1 MDTREA
7 GRRGGL
13 AHAKKYEAAAGV
25 RAMSLDEVEK
35 KLPKMTDVDSVKRCI
50 ELLVRWAVAGLIP
63 GTTAGAVV
71 RGCEVWLRL
80 HDSEIDRRTLADAF
94 KHIAQLEKELAQA
107 KKRLAEAEAS

>member
-13 AHAKKYEAAAGV
+13 AHARKYESAAGQSL
-25 RAMSLDEVEK
+25 SLDEVEK
-35 KLPKMTDVDSVKRCI
+35 KLPKMTDVESVKRRI
-50 ELLVRWAVAGLIP
+50 ELLVNWAVAGLIP

-80 HDSEIDRRTLADAF
+80 HDSEMDRRTLADAF
-94 KHIAQLEKELAQA
+94 KRIAQLEKELASA